1 MTPPTLPDNWRS
13 ILAGYVLN
21 DLTTEEA
28 DQVQQWL
35 AQYPIV
41 AEELAALDASW
52 HSLPEGLPPQ
62 SPPPHLR
69 DRILTT
75 IQARESDQVA
85 APPAAPQLD
94 PWPTPTPPLPRR
106 SALRPR
112 SRRPWV
118 IAGLGLG
125 WAATAIALV
134 STSVEN
140 QRLRQALQRNE
151 IVLASAGQPNTRV
164 YTLAGSETQPQANGR
179 LVVNPASATALILTQ
194 DLAPLTADQVYRLW
208 AVADQEPLFCGQFNP
223 SAEQA
228 TSQWTLPD
236 AACGAE
242 GVQMLITAEEASA
255 PPVPAGTLVLLS
267 QS

>member
-1 MTPPTLPDNWRS
+1 MTTPSLPDNWRS

-28 DQVQQWL
+28 DQVEQWL
-35 AQYPIV
+35 AQYPSV
-41 AEELAALDASW
+41 AEELTALDASW

-62 SPPPHLR
+62 SPPPPLR
-69 DRILTT
+69 DRILATV
-75 IQARESDQVA
+75 QAPDLAQALV
-85 APPAAPQLD
+85 
-94 PWPTPTPPLPRR
+94 PPLATQSEPAPVQPRR
-106 SALRPR
+106 STSPLR
-112 SRRPWV
+112 SRRPWA

-125 WAATAIALV
+125 WAATAIALL

-151 IVLASAGQPNTRV
+151 AVLASAGQPNTEI
-164 YTLAGSETQPQANGR
+164 YTLSGSETQPQASGR
-179 LVVNPASATALILTQ
+179 LVVNPASATALILTE
-194 DLAPLTADQVYRLW
+194 DLTPLTTDQVYRLW

-223 SAEQA
+223 SANQA